1 MANRIDK
8 INSLIKEQLAEIL
21 LTHIDREHF
30 KLITVTKVITSK
42 DLSSAKVFVSLP
54 NNTFESFETWSRG
67 HIYQLQK
74 ELNHRLSLHHI
85 PKIRFMEDTTSAY
98 VNHMEEL
105 FRKIGQGRSG
115 EGEEV

>member
-21 LTHIDREHF
+21 ITHIDREHF
-30 KLITVTKVITSK
+30 KLVTITKVITSK
-42 DLSSAKVFVSLP
+42 DLSSAKVFISLP
-54 NNTFESFETWSRG
+54 NNTFESFESWSRG

-74 ELNHRLSLHHI
+74 ELNSRLSLHHI

-98 VNHMEEL
+98 VNRMEEL
-105 FRKIGQGRSG
+105 FRKIRPSKSG
-115 EGEEV
+115 EGD